1 MTALQTYSGEFRV
14 FDGTLNVTTGYGV
27 RFYVVSEIGCDVNID
42 MFTGIYTIAS
52 VLDDNASAIFVA
64 KYNGI
69 SLYKTFTVAK
79 SRELN
84 GPGSAKRIILD
95 TINHDFAFDQQ
106 NQPATETTILT
117 VNKYNTTAPTTWRLK
132 KLDETIIAEG
142 TGASLVAGG
151 FATSSPNGDHITI
164 DQTVFN
170 NVINTNGTNA
180 IIVEVEVIDG
190 TAVFLDRTTLF
201 KLVQVNK
208 VTFEGIS
215 DPTGAKAQLIQTSY
229 DANFV
234 SNQLQRTVDDIT
246 TRTVQTAASLHT
258 NVRRVERLTNQQFVV
273 EKIAREELGVAL
285 GNVSANL
292 VTEQSVRASADAALS
307 TSLTELTADVGDV
320 NAALNNEQIARV
332 VGDTALSASIVDLTA
347 DVGDVNA
354 ALTSEQSARASADTA
369 LSNSFATLSATV
381 SGVRADL
388 TTEATARANADGA
401 LTSLYNNLNASLG
414 TTNANLTT
422 EATAR
427 ANADTALSS
436 TISTLT
442 TTVGGISADL
452 TTEATARS
460 DADSALTSLYNS
472 LNASL
477 GTTNANVTAE
487 TNARVGADNALTSSL
502 STLTARLN
510 LFNGTGGT
518 VEAFAGSITS
528 AVSSEAATRA
538 SQDTALQADYD
549 GKIGTINSS
558 LSTQVSKLGVVEN
571 RWTLSLNAGGN
582 AVAGLVLAN
591 GSNSQSI
598 FAAQADKFFIFDS
611 SGSGT
616 SPFYVS
622 GGQTYIQ
629 NATIANAAITEARIA
644 DLAVGN
650 GKIGNLAV
658 TTLKI
663 DNNAVTIP
671 VSAYTDGDV
680 SIAANSWT
688 TVQQVTITSS
698 GAQITV
704 GGFCVLRTPGGTFEN
719 LFTQYRVLR
728 DGNDIFNASG
738 TALRYS
744 TGDVSAMP
752 VGFMIT
758 DTPGSGSHTY
768 TFQYLTPRS
777 GYAQRRSLVL
787 IETKK

>member
-1 MTALQTYSGEFRV
+1 MTALQTYSGEFKV

-27 RFYVVSEIGCDVNID
+27 RFYVASEIGCDVNID

-52 VLDDNASAIFVA
+52 VIDDNASAIFSA

-84 GPGSAKRIILD
+84 GPGSAKRIILN
-95 TINHDFAFDQQ
+95 TINQDFAFDEQ

-117 VNKYNTTAPTTWRLK
+117 VNKFNTTAPTTWRLK

-151 FATSSPNGDHITI
+151 FATSSPNGDHIAI

-170 NVINTNGTNA
+170 NVISANGTNA
-180 IIVEVEVIDG
+180 IIVEAEVIDG
-190 TAVFLDRTTLF
+190 TTVFLDRTTLF

-208 VTFEGIS
+208 VTWEGIS
-215 DPTGAKAQLIQTSY
+215 DPTGEKARLITTNY
-229 DANFV
+229 DAMFV
-234 SNQLQRTVDDIT
+234 ANELNRAVDDIT
-246 TRTVQTAASLHT
+246 ARTIQTAASLHT
-258 NVRRVERLTNQQFVV
+258 NIARVERVTNEQFSVQQV
-273 EKIAREELGVAL
+273 EREELKASVET
-285 GNVSANL
+285 
-292 VTEQSVRASADAALS
+292 VTAELEIEKAVRAGETAALS
-307 TSLTELTADVGDV
+307 
-320 NAALNNEQIARV
+320 
-332 VGDTALSASIVDLTA
+332 SIVTDLTA
-347 DVGDVNA
+347 DVGDVSA
-354 ALTSEQSARASADTA
+354 ALTTEQSARASADTA
-369 LSNSFATLSATV
+369 LSNSLTTLSASVGTIQ
-381 SGVRADL
+381 ADL
-388 TTEATARANADGA
+388 TSEATARADADG
-401 LTSLYNNLNASLG
+401 
-414 TTNANLTT
+414 
-422 EATAR
+422 
-427 ANADTALSS
+427 
-436 TISTLT
+436 
-442 TTVGGISADL
+442 
-452 TTEATARS
+452 
-460 DADSALTSLYNS
+460 ALTSLYNS

-477 GTTNANVTAE
+477 GTTNANLTTE
-487 TNARVGADNALTSSL
+487 TTARVGADNALTASVTTL
-502 STLTARLN
+502 SNRLQ
-510 LFNGTGGT
+510 LFNGTGAT
-518 VEAFAGSITS
+518 IEAFANTITT
-528 AVSSEAATRA
+528 AVSSEASTRA
-538 SQDTALQADYD
+538 SQDTSLQADYN

-598 FAAQADKFFIFDS
+598 FAAQADKFYIFDS

-650 GKIGNLAV
+650 GKIANLSV
-658 TTLKI
+658 STLKI
-663 DNNAVTIP
+663 QNNAVTIP

-680 SIAANSWT
+680 TVPANSWT
-688 TVQQVTITSS
+688 TVQEVAITSS
-698 GAQITV
+698 GSQITV

-738 TALRYS
+738 TAIRYS
-744 TGDVSAMP
+744 TGDVAAMP
-752 VGFMIT
+752 VGFMIA
-758 DTPGSGSHTY
+758 DTPGVGGHTY